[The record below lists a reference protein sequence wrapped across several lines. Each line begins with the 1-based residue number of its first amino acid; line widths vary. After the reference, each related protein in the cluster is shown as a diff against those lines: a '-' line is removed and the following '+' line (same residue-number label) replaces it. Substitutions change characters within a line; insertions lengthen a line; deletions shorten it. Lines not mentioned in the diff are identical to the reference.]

1 MKASSQ
7 QKKPWRKWK
16 CNLTSG
22 RKYLEIMLSVKG
34 LIPKI
39 YKELTEQVNS
49 IANKQTFQFKNRQ
62 RIRTFFNKSPQVI
75 NKPIKD
81 ASLIVREMQI
91 KTAMRYHLIPVR
103 MVIIKET
110 KKSQCW
116 WECKLVLATMES
128 SMAVSQKWMVELPYY
143 PAIPLLGIQPKEMKT
158 LSWKDICISM
168 YIECDMQNS
177 RCGSNLSVH
186 HLRDG

>member
-1 MKASSQ
+1 
-7 QKKPWRKWK
+7 
-16 CNLTSG
+16 
-22 RKYLEIMLSVKG
+22 MLSVKG
-34 LIPKI
+34 LIPKV

-75 NKPIKD
+75 NKSIKD

-91 KTAMRYHLIPVR
+91 KTAMRYLSEWLLS
-103 MVIIKET
+103 KKT

-128 SMAVSQKWMVELPYY
+128 SMEVSQK
-143 PAIPLLGIQPKEMKT
+143 
-158 LSWKDICISM
+158 
-168 YIECDMQNS
+168 
-177 RCGSNLSVH
+177 
-186 HLRDG
+186 

>member
-1 MKASSQ
+1 
-7 QKKPWRKWK
+7 
-16 CNLTSG
+16 
-22 RKYLEIMLSVKG
+22 MLSVKG

-75 NKPIKD
+75 NKSIKD

-103 MVIIKET
+103 MVIIKKD
-110 KKSQCW
+110 KK
-116 WECKLVLATMES
+116 EPVLVGM
-128 SMAVSQKWMVELPYY
+128 
-143 PAIPLLGIQPKEMKT
+143 
-158 LSWKDICISM
+158 
-168 YIECDMQNS
+168 
-177 RCGSNLSVH
+177 
-186 HLRDG
+186 

>member
-1 MKASSQ
+1 
-7 QKKPWRKWK
+7 
-16 CNLTSG
+16 
-22 RKYLEIMLSVKG
+22 MLSVKG

-103 MVIIKET
+103 MVIIKRD
-110 KKSQCW
+110 KK
-116 WECKLVLATMES
+116 EPVLVGM
-128 SMAVSQKWMVELPYY
+128 
-143 PAIPLLGIQPKEMKT
+143 
-158 LSWKDICISM
+158 
-168 YIECDMQNS
+168 
-177 RCGSNLSVH
+177 
-186 HLRDG
+186 